1 MCKECQ
7 KYYILAIKNI
17 NVDKC
22 DLETRVLRVAESF
35 RGKFSVRKRNFSF
48 YLFLKFSLL
57 VGDVIIHPEV
67 IFWDIPKTDH

>member
-22 DLETRVLRVAESF
+22 DLEKMLDFATSTFSVWKADYQAVPLSKPWGNDRVLWKKKGTS
-35 RGKFSVRKRNFSF
+35 
-48 YLFLKFSLL
+48 FSL
-57 VGDVIIHPEV
+57 
-67 IFWDIPKTDH
+67 

>member
-22 DLETRVLRVAESF
+22 DLEKMLDFATST
-35 RGKFSVRKRNFSF
+35 FSV
-48 YLFLKFSLL
+48 
-57 VGDVIIHPEV
+57 
-67 IFWDIPKTDH
+67 